1 MPTKSEF
8 SFIRSLRSAIK
19 TGTLVDEDL
28 IFSNEIER
36 RVQSTESL
44 RSVRGSGLMAG
55 ARSFFCPINFAHRA
69 VTTAP
74 GSGGGIVDKSYLQF
88 SDLLSYSTAIQQG
101 AQTINNA
108 IGTAY
113 LGMVSSLPAPSW
125 LPETGPIGDT
135 DPSFAGVVI
144 APKRIS
150 GKVIVSSML
159 LSMSPDAEALIT
171 TDLGRSLSSQL
182 DRAIYYGTGANDQPV
197 GIASHPNTHKIPFDA
212 LNWWQNLTELEN
224 LCCLADVSEAFFGN
238 VTSPTV
244 RRELK
249 RTVCGSGST
258 DLIWSQLTRPLSS
271 NVINT
276 TALFGGC
283 FDNLLII
290 SWALEVMVNP
300 FTFAPEGKVE
310 ITGNLF
316 CNFSFRKPTAFG
328 VIA

>member
-1 MPTKSEF
+1 MTYKSPF
-8 SFIRSLRSAIK
+8 SFYRAINSLLKRGSLLDAEESFDAE
-19 TGTLVDEDL
+19 VRRR
-28 IFSNEIER
+28 IE
-36 RVQSTESL
+36 STEAL
-44 RSVRGSGLMAG
+44 RSVCGSGLPAG

-88 SDLLSYSTAIQQG
+88 SDLLSSSTAIQQG

-108 IGTAY
+108 IGTCY

-144 APKRIS
+144 SPKRIS
-150 GKVIVSSML
+150 GKVVVSSML
-159 LSMSPDAEALIT
+159 LSMSPDAETLIT
-171 TDLGRSLSSQL
+171 ADLGRSLSSQL
-182 DRAIYYGTGANDQPV
+182 DRAVYYGTGTNDQPL
-197 GIASHPNTHKIPFDA
+197 GIAAHGSTHKIPFDA
-212 LNWWQNLTELEN
+212 VNWWQNLTELEN

-238 VTSPTV
+238 VTSPTI

-258 DLIWSQLTRPLSS
+258 DLIWGQLTRPLSS

-276 TALFGGC
+276 NALFAGC
-283 FDNLLII
+283 WDNLLIV
-290 SWALEVMVNP
+290 SWALEIIVNP
-300 FTFAPEGKVE
+300 FTFAEQGKVE

-328 VIA
+328 VIS

>member
-1 MPTKSEF
+1 MPAKSEF
-8 SFIRSLRSAIK
+8 SFIRALRSAIK

-28 IFSNEIER
+28 IFSNEVER
-36 RVQSTESL
+36 RIESTESL
-44 RSVRGSGLMAG
+44 RSLRGSGLPAG
-55 ARSFFCPINFAHRA
+55 ARSFFCPVNIAHRA

-74 GSGGGIVDKSYLQF
+74 GSGAGIVDKNYLQF

-113 LGMVSSLPAPSW
+113 LGMVSSLPNPSW
-125 LPETGPIGDT
+125 VPETGPIGDT
-135 DPSFAGVVI
+135 DPTFAGVVI

-159 LSMSPDAEALIT
+159 LSMSPDAETLISA
-171 TDLGRSLSSQL
+171 DLGRSLSSQL
-182 DRAIYYGTGANDQPV
+182 DRAIYYGTGTNDQPL
-197 GIASHPNTHKIPFDA
+197 GIAAHPNTRKIPFDA
-212 LNWWQNLTELEN
+212 VNWWQNLTELEH

-238 VTSPTV
+238 VTSPTI

-258 DLIWSQLTRPLSS
+258 DLIWGQLTRPLSS

-276 TALFGGC
+276 NALFAGC
-283 FDNLLII
+283 WDNLLII
-290 SWALEVMVNP
+290 SWALEVQANP
-300 FTFAPEGKVE
+300 FTFAEQGKVE
-310 ITGNLF
+310 ITGHLF

-328 VIA
+328 VIS